1 LSDILTQSDLLDIG
15 KQEENEKINENI
27 INILN
32 DEKYESN
39 VSLITIKFENS
50 SLEVPKNKI
59 VEKVLDLFYK
69 IFDNNF
75 SKKIIALYMLVKE
88 KIEKK

>member
-15 KQEENEKINENI
+15 KLEENEKINENI

-59 VEKVLDLFYK
+59 VEKTLDLFYK
-69 IFDNNF
+69 IFDNDF

>member
-1 LSDILTQSDLLDIG
+1 LLDIG

-39 VSLITIKFENS
+39 VSLITIKFENG